1 MIISISERIKE
12 LREKQ
17 NLTQSSLAKKLN
29 ITRSAVNAWEMG
41 ISIPN
46 VEKLVELS
54 SLFNVSVDYL
64 LGVNSSFT
72 INISNLSEEEK
83 NRFIDKQRQE
93 DYLFFSYF

>member
-17 NLTQSSLAKKLN
+17 NITQSSLAKKL
-29 ITRSAVNAWEMG
+29 G

-83 NRFIDKQRQE
+83 KLVLNLVNILSEK
-93 DYLFFSYF
+93 

>member
-1 MIISISERIKE
+1 MMISISERIKE

-41 ISIPN
+41 ISVPN

-64 LGVNSSFT
+64 LGINNSFN

-83 NRFIDKQRQE
+83 KLVLNLVNILSEK
-93 DYLFFSYF
+93 

>member
-17 NLTQSSLAKKLN
+17 NLTQSGLAKKLN

-41 ISIPN
+41 ISVPN

-64 LGVNSSFT
+64 LGINNTFN

-83 NRFIDKQRQE
+83 KLVLNLVNILSEK
-93 DYLFFSYF
+93 

>member
-17 NLTQSSLAKKLN
+17 NLTQSGLAKKLN

-41 ISIPN
+41 ISVPN

-64 LGVNSSFT
+64 LGINNSFA
-72 INISNLSEEEK
+72 INISDLLEGEKKLVLNLVNILSQK
-83 NRFIDKQRQE
+83 
-93 DYLFFSYF
+93 

>member
-41 ISIPN
+41 ISVPN

-64 LGVNSSFT
+64 LGINNSFN

-83 NRFIDKQRQE
+83 KLVLNLVNILSEK
-93 DYLFFSYF
+93 

>member
-17 NLTQSSLAKKLN
+17 NLTQSGLAKKLN

-41 ISIPN
+41 ISVPN

-54 SLFNVSVDYL
+54 SLFTVSVDYL
-64 LGVNSSFT
+64 LGINNSFN

-83 NRFIDKQRQE
+83 KLVLNLVNILSEK
-93 DYLFFSYF
+93 

>member
-17 NLTQSSLAKKLN
+17 NITQSSLAKKLS

-64 LGVNSSFT
+64 LGVNSYE
-72 INISNLSEEEK
+72 N
-83 NRFIDKQRQE
+83 
-93 DYLFFSYF
+93 YLY

>member
-17 NLTQSSLAKKLN
+17 NITQSSLAKKLN

-83 NRFIDKQRQE
+83 KLVLNLVNILSAK
-93 DYLFFSYF
+93 

>member
-17 NLTQSSLAKKLN
+17 NITQSSLAKKLS

-83 NRFIDKQRQE
+83 KLVLNLVNILSEK
-93 DYLFFSYF
+93 

>member
-41 ISIPN
+41 VSIPN

-72 INISNLSEEEK
+72 INISNLPEEEK
-83 NRFIDKQRQE
+83 KLVLNLVNILSEK
-93 DYLFFSYF
+93 

>member
-17 NLTQSSLAKKLN
+17 NITQASLAKKLN

-83 NRFIDKQRQE
+83 KLVLNLVNILSEK
-93 DYLFFSYF
+93 

>member
-17 NLTQSSLAKKLN
+17 NITQSSLAKKLN

-64 LGVNSSFT
+64 LGVNSYE
-72 INISNLSEEEK
+72 N
-83 NRFIDKQRQE
+83 
-93 DYLFFSYF
+93 YLY

>member
-17 NLTQSSLAKKLN
+17 NLTQSGLAKKLN
-29 ITRSAVNAWEMG
+29 MTRSAVNAWEMG
-41 ISIPN
+41 ISVPN

-64 LGVNSSFT
+64 LGINNSFN

-83 NRFIDKQRQE
+83 KLVLNLVNILSEK
-93 DYLFFSYF
+93 

>member
-17 NLTQSSLAKKLN
+17 NLTQSGLAKKLN

-41 ISIPN
+41 ISVPN

-64 LGVNSSFT
+64 LGINNSFN
-72 INISNLSEEEK
+72 INISNLSEEEQK
-83 NRFIDKQRQE
+83 LVLNLVNILSEK
-93 DYLFFSYF
+93 

>member
-17 NLTQSSLAKKLN
+17 NLTQSGLAKKLN

-41 ISIPN
+41 ISVPN

-64 LGVNSSFT
+64 LGINNSFN

-83 NRFIDKQRQE
+83 KLVLNLVNILSQK
-93 DYLFFSYF
+93 

>member
-17 NLTQSSLAKKLN
+17 NITLSSLAKKLN

-64 LGVNSSFT
+64 LGVNSSVPE
-72 INISNLSEEEK
+72 NL
-83 NRFIDKQRQE
+83 
-93 DYLFFSYF
+93 

>member
-17 NLTQSSLAKKLN
+17 NITQSSLAKKLN

-83 NRFIDKQRQE
+83 KLVLNLVNILSEK
-93 DYLFFSYF
+93 

>member
-17 NLTQSSLAKKLN
+17 NLTQSGLAKKLN

-41 ISIPN
+41 ISVPN

-64 LGVNSSFT
+64 LGINNSFN

-83 NRFIDKQRQE
+83 KLVLNLVNILSEK
-93 DYLFFSYF
+93 

>member
-17 NLTQSSLAKKLN
+17 NLTQSGLAKKLN
-29 ITRSAVNAWEMG
+29 ITRSAVNAWKMG
-41 ISIPN
+41 ISVPN

-64 LGVNSSFT
+64 LGINNSFN

-83 NRFIDKQRQE
+83 KLVLNLVNILSEK
-93 DYLFFSYF
+93 

>member
-1 MIISISERIKE
+1 MISSISERIKE

-17 NLTQSSLAKKLN
+17 NLTQSGLAKKLN

-41 ISIPN
+41 ISVPN

-64 LGVNSSFT
+64 LGINNSFN
-72 INISNLSEEEK
+72 INISNISKELYTEFALMVSLSATAL
-83 NRFIDKQRQE
+83 I
-93 DYLFFSYF
+93 LSV

>member
-17 NLTQSSLAKKLN
+17 NITQSSLAKKLN

-54 SLFNVSVDYL
+54 SLFNVSVD
-64 LGVNSSFT
+64 
-72 INISNLSEEEK
+72 SEEEK
-83 NRFIDKQRQE
+83 KLVLNLVNILAEK
-93 DYLFFSYF
+93 

>member
-54 SLFNVSVDYL
+54 SLLNVSVDYL
-64 LGVNSSFT
+64 LGVNSPFT

-83 NRFIDKQRQE
+83 KLVLNLVNILSEK
-93 DYLFFSYF
+93 

>member
-41 ISIPN
+41 VSIPN

-54 SLFNVSVDYL
+54 SLINVSVDYL

-72 INISNLSEEEK
+72 INISNLPEEEK
-83 NRFIDKQRQE
+83 KLVLNLVNILSEK
-93 DYLFFSYF
+93 

>member
-17 NLTQSSLAKKLN
+17 NLTQSGLAKKLN

-64 LGVNSSFT
+64 LGVNSSVPE
-72 INISNLSEEEK
+72 NL
-83 NRFIDKQRQE
+83 
-93 DYLFFSYF
+93 